1 MPAWIAQARF
11 LVLLEEEV
19 AASSFQELWYGVV
32 QFVPNLVVAIIIL
45 AIGWVIGTVI
55 GRAIAQIFRSIRV
68 DEALK
73 KTGAEEALERGGMH
87 LNSGAFVGGL
97 VRWFIIVVFL
107 IGAFEVLGLQ
117 QVNLFLQEVVLSY
130 LPRVIIA
137 ALVLLAAGVLGDVME
152 KVVLAGARAAHFRWA
167 ALSGTVARWAIWIF
181 AILVAL
187 AHLGIAAGFVQTIFT
202 GVVIALSLALG
213 LSFGLGG
220 QEAAARFLD
229 KVRSDISDK
238 R

>member
-1 MPAWIAQARF
+1 MIIDRWGD
-11 LVLLEEEV
+11 VL
-19 AASSFQELWYGVV
+19 AASFQDLWFGVV
-32 QFVPNLVVAIIIL
+32 RFVPNLIVAIIIV
-45 AIGWVIGTVI
+45 AIGWIVGTII
-55 GRAIAQIFRSIRV
+55 GRAIAQIFRSVKV

-73 KTGAEEALERGGMH
+73 KTGADEALQRGGMH

-97 VRWFIIVVFL
+97 VKWFIIVVFL
-107 IGAFEVLGLQ
+107 VGAFEVLGLE
-117 QVNLFLQEVVLSY
+117 QVNLFLQEVVLTY
-130 LPRVIIA
+130 LPRVIVA

-152 KVVLAGARAAHFRWA
+152 KVVVAGARAAHFRWA
-167 ALSGTVARWAIWIF
+167 ALSGTVVRWAIWIF

-187 AHLGIAAGFVQTIFT
+187 AHLGIAAPFVQTLFT

-220 QEAAARFLD
+220 QDAAARFLE
-229 KVRSDISDK
+229 KIRHDISD